1 MPTTENEPQTQTPAA
16 PAKPSFRIKS
26 ISVSLEL
33 SDKNC
38 QVGLEAR

>member
-1 MPTTENEPQTQTPAA
+1 MPTTENEPQTRTPRRRQNL
-16 PAKPSFRIKS
+16 SYRINRS
-26 ISVSLEL
+26 PVSLEL